1 MFTENCPRSCNSSL
15 NLAVMDARAEREN
28 TKVCLCENAV
38 WAFLS
43 MRGKSH
49 STGNS
54 VLEIT
59 SQINLK
65 AILICNERF

>member
-1 MFTENCPRSCNSSL
+1 MMFTENCPRSCNGSL
-15 NLAVMDARAEREN
+15 NLAVMDAEGN
-28 TKVCLCENAV
+28 TKVCLCQNAV

-43 MRGKSH
+43 MRGKSC
-49 STGNS
+49 STRNS

-59 SQINLK
+59 SQINPK